1 MLESIMQF
9 FETLFA
15 PILAIFDVIN
25 SFFND
30 LVYVISLLTSFVI
43 QIPDMLSFLP
53 SATIPILII
62 IFDIVVMY
70 KILGREG

>member
-9 FETLFA
+9 FEALFS
-15 PILAIFDVIN
+15 PILALFDAVN
-25 SFFND
+25 TFFND

-53 SATIPILII
+53 SATVPILII
-62 IFDIVVMY
+62 IFDIVVIY

>member
-15 PILAIFDVIN
+15 PILAIFDVVN

-43 QIPDMLSFLP
+43 QIPDMLGFLP
-53 SATIPILII
+53 SATVPILII